1 MSDDFADV
9 IKKSV
14 TADDTLAANAQGAVT
29 VILGPA
35 GWSSYFSAGLLDGI
49 KGATG
54 LPVYGSK
61 NADVILS
68 ESPMIENMWASAVN
82 SAISKQTALGFTIND
97 TADSA
102 RRIKQCQQ
110 LMLDYDGNF
119 ITGLSKHLRDF
130 LTTDNGSF
138 IEIVRQS
145 SAAGSKIVGLRHLDS
160 VRCYRTGDP
169 ERPLVYI
176 DSTGRHHL
184 LNYDDCIMLSDMP
197 SSRVEF
203 RGYGISAAR
212 RAWETILKM
221 TAMETYI
228 REKISGSR
236 NLAIHIVNGISAQ
249 QLEGALASSDN
260 GTKQKGFVVYK
271 GSTIIPML
279 KNETPS
285 LVTIPLAE
293 IPDGFNAADERK
305 DAYLRYANALGI
317 FVGEVQPLSGQGLG
331 TGTQSTI
338 LDESADGRGL
348 AAWRR
353 AFSHE
358 ITHRVFPTQTT
369 FAFAASDLKDKK
381 QKADTLAAWAGA
393 LKTLIETQTITPV
406 QALNVLVDGGYM
418 PKEFLPIDNTQG
430 ATVSDDESIG
440 ENSNIDAPPT
450 ANGQPV
456 PLPTQPLK
464 DNLNQMRQ
472 IRRKLIGQKSY
483 RNGDTWYDVPQP
495 QQLTDRLKALV
506 PSRLRTRA
514 TWQGGDEPKRV
525 VSNEEAMA
533 LITKAMGKAT
543 TTAQDAL

>member
-14 TADDTLAANAQGAVT
+14 TADDSLTANAQGAVT
-29 VILGPA
+29 VVLGPA
-35 GWSSYFSAGLLDGI
+35 GWSSYFSSGLLDGI

-54 LPVYGSK
+54 LPIYGSK

-68 ESPMIENMWASAVN
+68 ESVMIENMWASAVN
-82 SAISKQTALGFTIND
+82 SAISKQTALGFTITD

-102 RRIKQCQQ
+102 RRIKQSQA
-110 LMLDYDGNF
+110 LMLGYDGSF
-119 ITGLSKHLRDF
+119 ISGLSKHLRDF
-130 LTTDNGSF
+130 LTTDNGAF

-145 SAAGSKIVGLRHLDS
+145 SAAGSKIVGLKHLDS
-160 VRCYRTGDP
+160 IRCYRTGDP

-176 DSTGRHHL
+176 DSAGAHHL
-184 LNYDDCIMLSDMP
+184 LNYDDVIMLSDMP

-203 RGYGISAAR
+203 RGYGVCAAR

-221 TAMETYI
+221 CALETYV
-228 REKISGSR
+228 REKVSGAR

-260 GTKQKGFVVYK
+260 GQKQKGFVVYK
-271 GSTIIPML
+271 GSTIVPML

-293 IPDGFNAADERK
+293 IPDGFNADSERK

-393 LKTLIETQTITPV
+393 LKTLIDSQTITPV

-418 PKEFLPIDNTQG
+418 PKEFLPTDSTQG
-430 ATVSDDESIG
+430 ATVSDDDSIG
-440 ENSNIDAPPT
+440 ESANIDAPPP
-450 ANGQPV
+450 ANGQPA

-472 IRRKLIGQKSY
+472 IRRQLIGQKSY

-495 QQLTDRLKALV
+495 EQLTNRLKALV

-533 LITKAMGKAT
+533 LINKAMGKASSI
-543 TTAQDAL
+543 AQDAR

>member
-14 TADDTLAANAQGAVT
+14 TADDTLTANAQGAVT
-29 VILGPA
+29 VVLGPA

-68 ESPMIENMWASAVN
+68 ESPMIENMWASAIN
-82 SAISKQTALGFTIND
+82 TAISKQAALGFTVTDTND
-97 TADSA
+97 SD
-102 RRIKQCQQ
+102 RRIKQSQQ
-110 LMLDYDGNF
+110 LMLEYDGNF
-119 ITGLSKHLRDF
+119 ISGLSKHLRDF
-130 LTTDNGSF
+130 LTTDNGAF

-145 SAAGSKIVGLRHLDS
+145 GAAGSKIVGLKHLDS
-160 VRCYRTGDP
+160 IRCYRTGDP

-184 LNYDDCIMLSDMP
+184 LNYDDCIMFSDMP

-203 RGYGISAAR
+203 RGYGMCAAR

-221 TAMETYI
+221 CAMETYI

-236 NLAIHIVNGISAQ
+236 NLAIHIVNGISSQ
-249 QLEGALASSDN
+249 QLEGALTSSDN
-260 GTKQKGFVVYK
+260 GQKQKGFVVYK

-293 IPDGFNAADERK
+293 IPDGFNAADERH
-305 DAYLRYANALGI
+305 DAYLRYANAIGLFMGDI
-317 FVGEVQPLSGQGLG
+317 QPLKGQGLG
-331 TGTQSTI
+331 TGTQSVI
-338 LDESADGRGL
+338 LNENAEGRGL

-369 FAFAASDLKDKK
+369 FAFATFDLKDKK
-381 QKADTLAAWAGA
+381 EKADTLAAWATA
-393 LKTLIETQTITPV
+393 LKTLIDSQTITPQ

-418 PKEFLPIDNTQG
+418 PKEFL
-430 ATVSDDESIG
+430 ASDSTTGGVVTDDDSIG
-440 ENSNIDAPPT
+440 ENTNADAPPT
-450 ANGQPV
+450 ANVQPAA
-456 PLPTQPLK
+456 LPVQPLK
-464 DNLNQMRQ
+464 DNLNAMRQ
-472 IRRKLIGQKSY
+472 IRRQMTGQKSY

-495 QQLTDRLKALV
+495 EQLTARLKALV

-514 TWQGGDEPKRV
+514 TWQGGDNPKRV

-533 LITKAMGKAT
+533 LINKAMRKAT

>member
-14 TADDTLAANAQGAVT
+14 TADDTLTANAQGAVT
-29 VILGPA
+29 VVLGPA

-68 ESPMIENMWASAVN
+68 ESPMIENMWASAIN
-82 SAISKQTALGFTIND
+82 TAISKQAALGFTITDTND
-97 TADSA
+97 SD
-102 RRIKQCQQ
+102 RRIKQSQQ
-110 LMLDYDGNF
+110 LMLEYDGNF
-119 ITGLSKHLRDF
+119 ISGLSKHLRDF
-130 LTTDNGSF
+130 LTTDNGAF

-145 SAAGSKIVGLRHLDS
+145 SAAGSKIVGLKHLDS
-160 VRCYRTGDP
+160 IRCYRTGDP

-203 RGYGISAAR
+203 RGYGMCAAR

-221 TAMETYI
+221 CAMETYI

-236 NLAIHIVNGISAQ
+236 NLAIHIVNGISSQ
-249 QLEGALASSDN
+249 QLEGALTSSDN
-260 GTKQKGFVVYK
+260 GQKQKGFVVYK

-293 IPDGFNAADERK
+293 IPDGFNAADERH
-305 DAYLRYANALGI
+305 DAYLRYANAIGLFMGDI
-317 FVGEVQPLSGQGLG
+317 QPLKGQGLG
-331 TGTQSTI
+331 TGTQSVI
-338 LDESADGRGL
+338 LNENAEGRGL

-369 FAFAASDLKDKK
+369 FAFATFDLKDKK
-381 QKADTLAAWAGA
+381 EKADTLAAWATA
-393 LKTLIETQTITPV
+393 LKTLIDSQTITPQ

-418 PKEFLPIDNTQG
+418 PKEFL
-430 ATVSDDESIG
+430 ASDSTTGGVVTDDDSIG
-440 ENSNIDAPPT
+440 EN
-450 ANGQPV
+450 V
-456 PLPTQPLK
+456 LL
-464 DNLNQMRQ
+464 
-472 IRRKLIGQKSY
+472 
-483 RNGDTWYDVPQP
+483 
-495 QQLTDRLKALV
+495 
-506 PSRLRTRA
+506 
-514 TWQGGDEPKRV
+514 
-525 VSNEEAMA
+525 
-533 LITKAMGKAT
+533 
-543 TTAQDAL
+543 

>member
-1 MSDDFADV
+1 M
-9 IKKSV
+9 
-14 TADDTLAANAQGAVT
+14 
-29 VILGPA
+29 
-35 GWSSYFSAGLLDGI
+35 
-49 KGATG
+49 
-54 LPVYGSK
+54 
-61 NADVILS
+61 
-68 ESPMIENMWASAVN
+68 
-82 SAISKQTALGFTIND
+82 
-97 TADSA
+97 
-102 RRIKQCQQ
+102 
-110 LMLDYDGNF
+110 
-119 ITGLSKHLRDF
+119 
-130 LTTDNGSF
+130 
-138 IEIVRQS
+138 
-145 SAAGSKIVGLRHLDS
+145 
-160 VRCYRTGDP
+160 
-169 ERPLVYI
+169 
-176 DSTGRHHL
+176 
-184 LNYDDCIMLSDMP
+184 
-197 SSRVEF
+197 
-203 RGYGISAAR
+203 
-212 RAWETILKM
+212 
-221 TAMETYI
+221 
-228 REKISGSR
+228 
-236 NLAIHIVNGISAQ
+236 
-249 QLEGALASSDN
+249 
-260 GTKQKGFVVYK
+260 
-271 GSTIIPML
+271 
-279 KNETPS
+279 
-285 LVTIPLAE
+285 
-293 IPDGFNAADERK
+293 
-305 DAYLRYANALGI
+305 
-317 FVGEVQPLSGQGLG
+317 GEVQPLSGQGLG

>member
-1 MSDDFADV
+1 VS
-9 IKKSV
+9 
-14 TADDTLAANAQGAVT
+14 G
-29 VILGPA
+29 LG
-35 GWSSYFSAGLLDGI
+35 
-49 KGATG
+49 
-54 LPVYGSK
+54 
-61 NADVILS
+61 
-68 ESPMIENMWASAVN
+68 
-82 SAISKQTALGFTIND
+82 
-97 TADSA
+97 
-102 RRIKQCQQ
+102 
-110 LMLDYDGNF
+110 
-119 ITGLSKHLRDF
+119 KHLRDY
-130 LTTDNGSF
+130 LTTDNGAF

-145 SAAGSKIVGLRHLDS
+145 SAAGSRIVGLRHLDS
-160 VRCYRTGDP
+160 IRCYRTGDP

-176 DSTGRHHL
+176 DSVGRHHL
-184 LNYDDCIMLSDMP
+184 LNYEDVIMLSDMP

-203 RGYGISAAR
+203 RGYGICAAR

-228 REKISGSR
+228 REKVSGSR

-249 QLEGALASSDN
+249 QLEGALTSSDN

-293 IPDGFNAADERK
+293 IPDGFNADSERK

-369 FAFAASDLKDKK
+369 FAFAAADFKDKK

-393 LKTLIETQTITPV
+393 LKTLIETQTITPI

-418 PKEFLPIDNTQG
+418 PKEFLPTDNTQG
-430 ATVSDDESIG
+430 ATVSDDDSIG
-440 ENSNIDAPPT
+440 ASSTIDASPT
-450 ANGQPV
+450 EITQTPV
-456 PLPTQPLK
+456 PVQPLK
-464 DNLNQMRQ
+464 DNLNAMRQ

-483 RNGDTWYDVPQP
+483 RNDDTWYNVPQP
-495 QQLTDRLKALV
+495 QQLTDRLKALT

-514 TWQGGDEPKRV
+514 TWQGTPPPRV
-525 VSNEEAMA
+525 ISNDEAMA

-543 TTAQDAL
+543 TIAQDAL